1 MNEQER
7 KESRLNI
14 IVMAALALV
23 LLTGIVLRR
32 DFIVS
37 ELKATILNMFS
48 AADTTSVTVKE
59 NAR

>member
-59 NAR
+59 SAR